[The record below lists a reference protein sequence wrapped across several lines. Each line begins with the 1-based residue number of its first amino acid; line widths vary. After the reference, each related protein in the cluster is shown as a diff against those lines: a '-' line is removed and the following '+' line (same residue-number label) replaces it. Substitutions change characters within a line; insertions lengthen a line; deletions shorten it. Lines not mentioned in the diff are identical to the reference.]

1 MEPPVRFEPSC
12 ACATSAVGGESF
24 VAELLAAAEPGWV
37 ARASPRTTRKL
48 PPAVRATIR
57 FAREARCFPAA
68 ILELSRCMSSDWRS
82 DMKDR

>member
-1 MEPPVRFEPSC
+1 
-12 ACATSAVGGESF
+12 
-24 VAELLAAAEPGWV
+24 V

-57 FAREARCFPAA
+57 FARETRCFPAA
-68 ILELSRCMSSDWRS
+68 ILELSRMSSDWRG